1 VKLKYSIS
9 FPSPFPS
16 VPHNY
21 RCSTTTAIQK
31 NVNKLSKSPAQSNDQ
46 MPLSN
51 LPKTYKAAVFES
63 ANSPFVLKDI
73 ELKHPSP
80 GQVLVKV
87 IAVGICHSDAG
98 VSAGAFGN
106 SFPII
111 PGHEI
116 IGDVAEVGEGEHRWK
131 VGDRV
136 GGPWHGGHD
145 AVCKQCQRGQ
155 FQMCQNEAINGVTM
169 DGGYAEYVLL
179 RTEAVASVPTD
190 VDPVEYAP
198 ILCAGITVFNSIRR
212 LKIQVGDLVA
222 VQGLGGLGH
231 LAIQYANKMGYRVV
245 ALSSGSSK
253 KEFALKLGAH
263 EYIDTSKEDANSK
276 LHEMGGA
283 ALIVATAPN
292 SKAIGPL
299 TGGLEAGGLLLVLAP
314 CGEISVNSLDLIGKA
329 AGVVGFPSG
338 HALDSE
344 EAIAFTKLHGI
355 RCMVEKFP
363 LKDVQKAY
371 DHMLSGDVRFRSVLV
386 M

>member
-1 VKLKYSIS
+1 M
-9 FPSPFPS
+9 
-16 VPHNY
+16 
-21 RCSTTTAIQK
+21 QK
-31 NVNKLSKSPAQSNDQ
+31 IVNKLSKSSSSEPKDEMSAS
-46 MPLSN
+46 S
-51 LPKTYKAAVFES
+51 LPKTYKAALFEA
-63 ANSPFVLKDI
+63 ANTPFVIKDI

-87 IAVGICHSDAG
+87 IAVGVCHSDSG
-98 VSAGAFGN
+98 VCSGAFGN

-116 IGDVAEVGEGEHRWK
+116 IGDVAAVGEGEHRWQ

-155 FQMCQNEAINGVTM
+155 FQMCKNAAVNGVTQ

-179 RTEAVASVPTD
+179 RTEAVVNVPRD

-198 ILCAGITVFNSIRR
+198 ILCAGITVFNSIRK

-231 LAIQYANKMGYRVV
+231 LAVQYANKMGYRVV
-245 ALSSGSSK
+245 ALSSGSKK
-253 KEFALKLGAH
+253 KEFAMQLGAH
-263 EYIDTSKEDANSK
+263 EYIDTSKDDGCAK
-276 LHEMGGA
+276 LQEMGGA

-292 SKAIGPL
+292 PKAIGPL
-299 TGGLEAGGLLLVLAP
+299 TGGLEPGGRILVLAP
-314 CGEISVNSLDLIGKA
+314 CGDIPVNSVDLIMKA
-329 AGVVGFPSG
+329 TGVVGYPSG

-355 RCMVEKFP
+355 KCMVEKFP
-363 LKDVQKAY
+363 LQDVQKAY
-371 DHMLSGDVRFRSVLV
+371 DRMLSGDVRFRAVLV